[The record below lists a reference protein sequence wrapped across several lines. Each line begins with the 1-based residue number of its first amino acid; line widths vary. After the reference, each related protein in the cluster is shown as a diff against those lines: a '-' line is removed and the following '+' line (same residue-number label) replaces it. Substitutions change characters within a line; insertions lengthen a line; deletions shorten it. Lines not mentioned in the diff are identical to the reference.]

1 MAKTPQISP
10 IGMRDVKDTVSTK
23 TLICVFT
30 AIVDGLPARSRRTID
45 ATLTA
50 LLAAGLIKDAETI
63 KVVES
68 LVENPPASIV
78 RSIAAKRIPQTH

>member
-1 MAKTPQISP
+1 MKS
-10 IGMRDVKDTVSTK
+10 TVTAE

-50 LLAAGLIKDAETI
+50 LLAAGFIKDAETI
-63 KVVES
+63 KVVEC
-68 LVENPPASIV
+68 LVENPPALTA
-78 RSIAAKRIPQTH
+78 RSTPGAKRIPH